1 MGTRFSKD
9 EALRLVKVLTEL
21 SKIDGLGIGRVD
33 VNEGEVAEEKEEE

>member
-9 EALRLVKVLTEL
+9 EALRLVRALTEL
-21 SKIDGLGIGRVD
+21 SKIDGLGIGRLD